1 MKKSLLSIGI
11 ATLLFVGCVP
21 ARKYEDLK
29 AKNEQC
35 QKELAKFQTENEQ
48 FKTENTELSQ
58 MLATKKSELVTANEE
73 MEGAKRKFLEKEQQ
87 YDKLKQLHDDI
98 LLRYNRLLANSSI
111 ENKTLSSK
119 LDKSQK
125 ELQDKEDQL
134 NIL

>member
-29 AKNEQC
+29 AKSEQC

-58 MLATKKSELVTANEE
+58 MEDLEFHNPVVLVASS
-73 MEGAKRKFLEKEQQ
+73 
-87 YDKLKQLHDDI
+87 
-98 LLRYNRLLANSSI
+98 LLIHLR
-111 ENKTLSSK
+111 
-119 LDKSQK
+119 
-125 ELQDKEDQL
+125 
-134 NIL
+134 